1 MTTKVLIDCDPGID
15 DTLALTLAHAAD
27 GLDVLGVTTVGGNVD
42 LEHTT
47 GNARKLR
54 EYLGFRDVPIAAGS
68 PGALLRRKERAA
80 DVHGATGVGN
90 AVLPEASLPLDG
102 RHAADFIID
111 TLAARPGEV
120 TLIAIGPLTNVA
132 LAVRKEPR
140 VVEWARDFVIMGG
153 SYTRGNHTPAAE
165 FNIVADPEAAAIVF
179 DAGWTVTM
187 IGLDLTH
194 QARAGAGVRDRVRG
208 LGRLADELLVPCLT
222 FYGSDHPEGPAVHD
236 VCAVA
241 HVLSPGLLTC
251 VPARVDVETAGR
263 FTTGMTVTDFTSDRP
278 NALVATGIDV
288 AGFWDLVVD
297 HYAKVA
303 RDLG

>member
-68 PGALLRRKERAA
+68 AGALLHRKERAA
-80 DVHGATGVGN
+80 DVHGATGLGN
-90 AVLPEASLPLDG
+90 AVLPDADLPLDG

-111 TLAARPGEV
+111 TLAAQPGEV

-140 VVEWARDFVIMGG
+140 VVEWARDIVIMGG

-194 QARAGAGVRDRVRG
+194 QARANAAVLERVRD

-251 VPARVDVETAGR
+251 VPARVDVETIGR
-263 FTTGMTVTDFTSDRP
+263 FTTGMTVTDFASDRP

-288 AGFWDLVVD
+288 PGFWDLVVD

>member
-1 MTTKVLIDCDPGID
+1 MTTKVLIDTDPGID
-15 DTLALTLAHAAD
+15 DALALTLAHAAGD
-27 GLDVLGVTTVGGNVD
+27 IEVLAVTTVAGNVG

-47 GNARKLR
+47 GNALKLR
-54 EYLGFRDVPIAAGS
+54 EYLGFRDVPVAAGS
-68 PGALLRRKERAA
+68 PRALVRRHVRAEG
-80 DVHGATGVGN
+80 VHGPTGLGN
-90 AVLPEASLPLDG
+90 AVLPEARLPVDD
-102 RHAADFIID
+102 RHAADVIID
-111 TLAARPGEV
+111 TLAAHPGEV

-165 FNIVADPEAAAIVF
+165 FNIAADPEAAAIVF

-194 QARAGAGVRDRVRG
+194 QARADPGVRDRIAG
-208 LGRLADELLVPCLT
+208 LGRLAKELLIPCLT
-222 FYGSDHPEGPAVHD
+222 YYGAGHPDGPAVHD

-251 VPARVDVETAGR
+251 VPARVDVETTGR
-263 FTTGMTVTDFTSDRP
+263 FTTGMTVTDFATVTP
-278 NALVATGIDV
+278 NAQVATRIDV
-288 AGFWDLVVD
+288 PAFWDLVLG
-297 HYAKVA
+297 HYARVA